1 MPLQVAV
8 DGGVVVLE
16 DYRKHLDK
24 ELDGIEVVILVE
36 VETVCGEELVEQ
48 GRALAESGA
57 APGHEHEG
65 GRQLVHAL
73 LVRHVVHPAVVSE
86 HVLQLNPQG
95 LVVDRGTGAHTV
107 DCDDFLPGVRQ
118 RVVQDAL
125 VGGDVSGGQ
134 QLLSGH
140 THTVKKA

>member
-48 GRALAESGA
+48 GALCN
-57 APGHEHEG
+57 
-65 GRQLVHAL
+65 
-73 LVRHVVHPAVVSE
+73 PAYA
-86 HVLQLNPQG
+86 
-95 LVVDRGTGAHTV
+95 DRGLG
-107 DCDDFLPGVRQ
+107 PGV
-118 RVVQDAL
+118 
-125 VGGDVSGGQ
+125 
-134 QLLSGH
+134 
-140 THTVKKA
+140 